1 MIFQKIVDAIQ
12 RFTKTEGFLISLSV
26 TIQGKLLE
34 HTKKNDEK
42 AANFAKIEKNNKNLS
57 CYVKRIPLLGLFSF

>member
-12 RFTKTEGFLISLSV
+12 RFTKTGDFLISLSV

-34 HTKKNDEK
+34 HTKKSDEK
-42 AANFAKIEKNNKNLS
+42 AANFAKIEKK
-57 CYVKRIPLLGLFSF
+57 

>member
-12 RFTKTEGFLISLSV
+12 RFTKTEDFLISLSV

-34 HTKKNDEK
+34 HIKKSDEK